1 MYLCGVCGMCVCS
14 MCVWYVCVCGVCV
27 CGICVC
33 VVFVCGMCVCV
44 CCVQVVIRHESCDVK
59 DSVKKTLQLVDC
71 LKLFVQK
78 ETLSKDNAW

>member
-1 MYLCGVCGMCVCS
+1 M
-14 MCVWYVCVCGVCV
+14 
-27 CGICVC
+27 CGICV
-33 VVFVCGMCVCV
+33 CVCV

-78 ETLSKDNAW
+78 ETLSKDNAC